1 MSLLPNT
8 VVNGNCLEVMKE
20 IDDASIDMILCDLP
34 YGATQNSWDSV
45 IPPAPLW
52 EQYERIIKPNGAI
65 LLFGQDK
72 FTATMMLS
80 NPKLHRYNIIWDKVL
95 KSGFLNAKKM
105 PLREHED
112 IMVFYKSSPPYH
124 PQMTVGEK
132 NHTKG
137 KAVGKQ
143 AEDVHSNRSYGNYT
157 LVESPDG
164 NMKYPA
170 SIWRFPKPH
179 PSVALHATEKPVD
192 LLRYA
197 IRTYTD
203 RNAIVL
209 DNCCG
214 TGSTLIAAKLEGRRY
229 IGIDNGVCDKKK
241 SPYYGMPWAQ
251 VAQIRLEAID
261 HEPADEPERH
271 RPLGEGTTEGVA
283 LPLGFLPEI
292 GEVVNILEPFKRL
305 TIFEPVEKDGET
317 TEKKV
322 TVGIIYRSDGLY
334 AWDNSRVVPNEYDEA
349 IKWSPA
355 SQLPEYAIRRKAI
368 VTKFEYKPLRSFTAD
383 DIKLLRLDYASQDDP
398 QLLMEEYLPIKN
410 FELLY
415 GWWKQH
421 YKATLKD
428 CDNPQAI
435 ILHLASTD

>member
-1 MSLLPNT
+1 MD
-8 VVNGNCLEVMKE
+8 VVNVEIANLDDLKKRFVEICATINRPGMEDLMAWLERSDFYTAPASTRFHGNYTGGLLEHSLNV
-20 IDDASIDMILCDLP
+20 
-34 YGATQNSWDSV
+34 Y
-45 IPPAPLW
+45 
-52 EQYERIIKPNGAI
+52 
-65 LLFGQDK
+65 DK
-72 FTATMMLS
+72 L
-80 NPKLHRYNIIWDKVL
+80 
-95 KSGFLNAKKM
+95 SGFVARYPELEISPETVAVTALFHDLTKVNYYTVSSRNVK
-105 PLREHED
+105 D
-112 IMVFYKSSPPYH
+112 DVIMVFYKSPPPYH

-164 NMKYPA
+164 NMKSPA

-271 RPLGEGTTEGVA
+271 RPLGEGTTEGVCTPSGVSA
-283 LPLGFLPEI
+283 
-292 GEVVNILEPFKRL
+292 
-305 TIFEPVEKDGET
+305 
-317 TEKKV
+317 
-322 TVGIIYRSDGLY
+322 
-334 AWDNSRVVPNEYDEA
+334 
-349 IKWSPA
+349 
-355 SQLPEYAIRRKAI
+355 
-368 VTKFEYKPLRSFTAD
+368 
-383 DIKLLRLDYASQDDP
+383 
-398 QLLMEEYLPIKN
+398 
-410 FELLY
+410 
-415 GWWKQH
+415 
-421 YKATLKD
+421 
-428 CDNPQAI
+428 
-435 ILHLASTD
+435 

>member
-8 VVNGNCLEVMKE
+8 VINGNCLEVMKE

-52 EQYERIIKPNGAI
+52 EQYERTIKPNGAI

-112 IMVFYKSSPPYH
+112 IMVFYKSPPPYH

-271 RPLGEGTTEGVA
+271 RPLGEGTTDTAPMAYMLGITAELYPTNMTRLSNGVQPA
-283 LPLGFLPEI
+283 SSRNMPFGVRLLSPSSSTSRFDPLPLMTSNFFGWTMLHKMIPSFLWR
-292 GEVVNILEPFKRL
+292 NICPSRTLSCCMAGGSSTIKR
-305 TIFEPVEKDGET
+305 P
-317 TEKKV
+317 
-322 TVGIIYRSDGLY
+322 
-334 AWDNSRVVPNEYDEA
+334 
-349 IKWSPA
+349 
-355 SQLPEYAIRRKAI
+355 
-368 VTKFEYKPLRSFTAD
+368 
-383 DIKLLRLDYASQDDP
+383 
-398 QLLMEEYLPIKN
+398 
-410 FELLY
+410 
-415 GWWKQH
+415 
-421 YKATLKD
+421 
-428 CDNPQAI
+428 
-435 ILHLASTD
+435 

>member
-8 VVNGNCLEVMKE
+8 VINGNCLEVMKE

-112 IMVFYKSSPPYH
+112 IMVFYKSPPPYH

-143 AEDVHSNRSYGNYT
+143 AGDVLSTRSYGNYT

-271 RPLGEGTTEGVA
+271 RPLGEGTTEGVCTPSGVSA
-283 LPLGFLPEI
+283 
-292 GEVVNILEPFKRL
+292 
-305 TIFEPVEKDGET
+305 
-317 TEKKV
+317 
-322 TVGIIYRSDGLY
+322 
-334 AWDNSRVVPNEYDEA
+334 
-349 IKWSPA
+349 
-355 SQLPEYAIRRKAI
+355 
-368 VTKFEYKPLRSFTAD
+368 
-383 DIKLLRLDYASQDDP
+383 
-398 QLLMEEYLPIKN
+398 
-410 FELLY
+410 
-415 GWWKQH
+415 
-421 YKATLKD
+421 
-428 CDNPQAI
+428 
-435 ILHLASTD
+435 

>member
-1 MSLLPNT
+1 MLNKVIIMGRLTRDPEIKKVNNDISVCSFSIACDRDIVNKQNNERET
-8 VVNGNCLEVMKE
+8 DFFDVTAWRSTADFVGKYFGKGRMIVVVGRLQKRN
-20 IDDASIDMILCDLP
+20 
-34 YGATQNSWDSV
+34 YT
-45 IPPAPLW
+45 
-52 EQYERIIKPNGAI
+52 
-65 LLFGQDK
+65 
-72 FTATMMLS
+72 
-80 NPKLHRYNIIWDKVL
+80 
-95 KSGFLNAKKM
+95 
-105 PLREHED
+105 D
-112 IMVFYKSSPPYH
+112 IMVFYKSPPPYH

-271 RPLGEGTTEGVA
+271 RPLGEGTTEGVCTPSGVSA
-283 LPLGFLPEI
+283 
-292 GEVVNILEPFKRL
+292 
-305 TIFEPVEKDGET
+305 
-317 TEKKV
+317 
-322 TVGIIYRSDGLY
+322 
-334 AWDNSRVVPNEYDEA
+334 
-349 IKWSPA
+349 
-355 SQLPEYAIRRKAI
+355 
-368 VTKFEYKPLRSFTAD
+368 
-383 DIKLLRLDYASQDDP
+383 
-398 QLLMEEYLPIKN
+398 
-410 FELLY
+410 
-415 GWWKQH
+415 
-421 YKATLKD
+421 
-428 CDNPQAI
+428 
-435 ILHLASTD
+435 

>member
-112 IMVFYKSSPPYH
+112 IMVFYKSPPPYH

-192 LLRYA
+192 LLRY
-197 IRTYTD
+197 
-203 RNAIVL
+203 VL
-209 DNCCG
+209 TL
-214 TGSTLIAAKLEGRRY
+214 TGMQSSWITVAAPDLLSLLPSWKDADTLG
-229 IGIDNGVCDKKK
+229 
-241 SPYYGMPWAQ
+241 
-251 VAQIRLEAID
+251 
-261 HEPADEPERH
+261 
-271 RPLGEGTTEGVA
+271 
-283 LPLGFLPEI
+283 
-292 GEVVNILEPFKRL
+292 L
-305 TIFEPVEKDGET
+305 TMACV
-317 TEKKV
+317 
-322 TVGIIYRSDGLY
+322 
-334 AWDNSRVVPNEYDEA
+334 
-349 IKWSPA
+349 IK
-355 SQLPEYAIRRKAI
+355 RKAL
-368 VTKFEYKPLRSFTAD
+368 T
-383 DIKLLRLDYASQDDP
+383 
-398 QLLMEEYLPIKN
+398 MECLGRK
-410 FELLY
+410 
-415 GWWKQH
+415 
-421 YKATLKD
+421 
-428 CDNPQAI
+428 
-435 ILHLASTD
+435 